1 MSDHIEKLEAENTKL
16 LNTVINLQARST
28 RDSLIFYNI
37 QEKEQEN
44 ATKAIPNPLE
54 EKTGME
60 NAKETVKIDR
70 PHHLGKKRNRL
81 DKPRPIIVKFNCHQD
96 QEFVGINAK
105 KLKAT
110 NFGISEQF
118 PSEIEQTRRA
128 LYPELKKAKAAGKKV
143 NMVRDQLFIDRMLYK
158 KTD

>member
-1 MSDHIEKLEAENTKL
+1 MGR
-16 LNTVINLQARST
+16 V
-28 RDSLIFYNI
+28 YNI

-44 ATKAIPNPLE
+44 ATKAIHNPLE
-54 EKTGME
+54 EKMGME

-70 PHHLGKKRNRL
+70 LHCLGKRSNRL
-81 DKPRPIIVKFNCHQD
+81 SEPRPIIVKFNYHQD
-96 QEFVGINAK
+96 REFVRINAK

-110 NFGISEQF
+110 NFGISKQF

-143 NMVRDQLFIDRMLYK
+143 NMVRDQLFIDRVLYK